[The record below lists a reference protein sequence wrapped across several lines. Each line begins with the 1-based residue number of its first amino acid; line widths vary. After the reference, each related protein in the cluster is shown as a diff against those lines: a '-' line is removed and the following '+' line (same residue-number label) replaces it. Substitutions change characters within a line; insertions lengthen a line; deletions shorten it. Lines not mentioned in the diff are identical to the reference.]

1 MTRSRPYLC
10 SLLLLCQLAFASLA
24 VRADVVTLKP
34 DHPER
39 YVVVKGDTLWDISSR
54 FLRDPWQWP
63 DVWNKNQQ
71 IKNPHLIYP
80 GDIITLTWVDGKPQL
95 NVSRGDEPAPPTETP
110 TASPTPSE
118 SEPEAPSSPP
128 PGPVVKLDPK
138 VRTEPLGGAIPTVS
152 PDAIL
157 PFLTQPLVVD
167 DRILKRA
174 GYVTIGLDGR
184 RALGDGSQFYA
195 RGMGTRLKEHYQVFR
210 PGKALR
216 DPDTHELLGYEA
228 QYLADAKLLESGDPA
243 KLQITLVKQEVTPT
257 DRLLEAPEK
266 LPYPSYYPHAPSKR
280 VNGRIISVIGGVA
293 EVGPQAVV
301 GINLGKRD
309 GMEEGHV
316 LRIMRHAGKHRDP
329 VTQRYYSLPD
339 EESGLLMVFRTFDR
353 VSYGLIMRATRP
365 VHLLDAVRTP

>member
-10 SLLLLCQLAFASLA
+10 SLFLICQLALSSLA
-24 VRADVVTLKP
+24 ARADVVTLKP

-80 GDIITLTWVDGKPQL
+80 GDVITLTWVDGKPQL
-95 NVSRGDEPAPPTETP
+95 SVSRGDEPAPVELPD
-110 TASPTPSE
+110 AAPTPPQ

-128 PGPVVKLDPK
+128 PGPVVKLEPK
-138 VRTEPLGGAIPTVS
+138 LRTEPLGGAIPTIT

-167 DRILKRA
+167 DRALKRA

-195 RGMGTRLKEHYQVFR
+195 RGMANSSKEHFQVFR

-228 QYLADAKLLESGDPA
+228 QYLADARMLENGDPA
-243 KLQITLVKQEVTPT
+243 KLQITVVKQEVTPT
-257 DRLLEAPEK
+257 DRLIEAPDK
-266 LPYPSYYPHAPSKR
+266 IPYPSYFPHAPSKR

-301 GINLGKRD
+301 AINLGKRD

-329 VTQRYYSLPD
+329 LTQRYYDLPD

-365 VHLLDAVRTP
+365 VHMLDAVRTP

>member
-1 MTRSRPYLC
+1 MTRSRPHLR
-10 SLLLLCQLAFASLA
+10 SIFLFLICQLSLVSPA
-24 VRADVVTLKP
+24 ARANVVTLTP
-34 DHPER
+34 NHPER
-39 YVVVKGDTLWDISSR
+39 YVVVKGDTLWDISGR

-80 GDIITLTWVDGKPQL
+80 GDVITLTWVDGKPQL
-95 NVSRGDEPAPPTETP
+95 NVSRGDEPTPAETP
-110 TASPTPSE
+110 AATPSE
-118 SEPEAPSSPP
+118 SEPEAPSSAP
-128 PGPVVKLDPK
+128 PGPVTKLDPK
-138 VRTEPLGGAIPTVS
+138 VRTEPLGGAIPTIT

-157 PFLTQPLVVD
+157 AFLTQPLVVD
-167 DRILKRA
+167 DRVLKDA
-174 GYVTIGLDGR
+174 AYVTVGLDGR
-184 RALGDGSQFYA
+184 RALGDGSEFYA
-195 RGMGTRLKEHYQVFR
+195 RGMAKSAKEHYQVFR

-243 KLQITLVKQEVTPT
+243 KLQITVVKQEVTPT

-301 GINLGKRD
+301 AINLGKRE

-329 VTQRYYSLPD
+329 VTQRYYDLPD